1 MLDHY
6 TTAPRS
12 CRIGRFFPV
21 YPLRKDNTRQAQF
34 CQVPVFTGIVSLAK
48 GREREEEEKEKRKLK
63 RLQVVKE
70 SIHKIYPT
78 RSQQHHE

>member
-34 CQVPVFTGIVSLAK
+34 CQAPVFRVTVN
-48 GREREEEEKEKRKLK
+48 KL
-63 RLQVVKE
+63 VKL
-70 SIHKIYPT
+70 
-78 RSQQHHE
+78 R